1 MTPMRNPSFR
11 DAKHAFRFWLLSVHT
26 TPERNRPGRLPLS
39 CGACDVDPK
48 AYLAATIDAAIRG
61 HCRCPSSR
69 DCFVAI
75 ARPEGRASLDP
86 YAPRHDGSKEREKLR
101 KRAVKLLKSFV
112 GVNALPRR
120 PAPLAS
126 PIARAVR
133 PFPLLVA
140 GAPSPSPRLEAPS
153 RHRQWLRSR
162 P

>member
-1 MTPMRNPSFR
+1 MRTPRFAMRNMRFALGCFR
-11 DAKHAFRFWLLSVHT
+11 SIRRRSVTDPVGFLCPAGPAMWIRKRIWL
-26 TPERNRPGRLPLS
+26 
-39 CGACDVDPK
+39 
-48 AYLAATIDAAIRG
+48 TIDAAIRG